1 MCTRG
6 DDLSLRAR
14 RHNRDGILKWRG
26 SKAAE
31 CGAATFFGKYLL
43 PLNVRIAFYIN
54 TDILAAWG

>member
-43 PLNVRIAFYIN
+43 PLNVRWVAR
-54 TDILAAWG
+54 